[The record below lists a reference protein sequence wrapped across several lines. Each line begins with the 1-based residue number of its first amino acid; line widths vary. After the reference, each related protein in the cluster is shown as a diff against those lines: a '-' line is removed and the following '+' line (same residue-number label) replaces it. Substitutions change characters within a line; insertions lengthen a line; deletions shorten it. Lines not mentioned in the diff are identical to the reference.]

1 MPRRPCFDDDQDY
14 ATNTQNTH
22 GWPIITLPA
31 TLPIPGFEVTT
42 LNRNPPRSQKALLA
56 TA

>member
-1 MPRRPCFDDDQDY
+1 MPRHPCFDDDQEY

-31 TLPIPGFEVTT
+31 TLPIPGFEATT
-42 LNRNPPRSQKALLA
+42 LNRNPTRSQKALLA